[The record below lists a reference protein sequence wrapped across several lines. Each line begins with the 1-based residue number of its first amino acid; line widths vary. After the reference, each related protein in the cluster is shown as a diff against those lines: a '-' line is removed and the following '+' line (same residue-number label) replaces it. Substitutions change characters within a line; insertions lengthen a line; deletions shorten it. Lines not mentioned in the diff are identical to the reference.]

1 MTALPFPCPVHLGVV
16 TTGGVHAQLHKY
28 TLERN
33 LTKLEKLLNQG
44 VDVNCENHLGQTALF
59 CAALLGQ
66 VKVTELLLHYGADP
80 NHRCEDQSTPV
91 HAGVFSGNPSVVSGL
106 LDAGGDLRLHD
117 GEGRTPFD
125 WLRAVKQDGGAKM
138 QDFLES
144 CMSSMQQLCQSR
156 SPTHTSTSTLLHP
169 LSLLDRIKA
178 RGTDVQFNKRT
189 NSRSS
194 CTTALCLGFGKVCVN
209 QRGQMLAVPA
219 SVPLIR
225 DRDLSPADD
234 EPLLSFTSGS
244 LTSITRSSW
253 RGSRVSVK
261 TTRGRQTAHLDLL
274 LIEQDYCSQLLHPQL
289 LQLMAVSL
297 SDDLHRTSLVFE
309 PVDVGTLHNLLHH
322 RRAEFPV
329 LQDSWLL
336 SVMLQVCEGLQYIHS
351 GGLVMRSLSS
361 YSVVLTK
368 FTVAKLTGLGFMVPR
383 QSACVRPPVHI
394 VLPPSLYRWAAPEV
408 IRQRPCTE
416 QADVYS
422 LCALIQE
429 LYTDDEPWG
438 TVDPDGI
445 KQVLDAG
452 RALAADSSVPQP
464 YYDVVL
470 KGLRLQP
477 QDRTCSLQ
485 NLSYT
490 LQQDIKRFSL
500 EEQLSGGPEV
510 QTTAQHTSVGEP
522 VQSGTEHNTQT
533 VVQRSIRPAVMKA
546 DTVVERQ
553 VHLDRR
559 LYRGAEPEL
568 GRDRDEYTVGG
579 SPLHHVYTATPSY
592 TDVRPLLGEFASVS
606 VEEEPEPE
614 ADTDRE
620 LVEQLED
627 LELSRRTMDQ
637 QISTIAVNLKVSRE
651 LLREATRSL
660 DTVENPPQLDHR
672 GEEQLDSVTGLRD
685 APSYI
690 YTDSPRASSVSSFS
704 LSSTDLSGVSAAV
717 GPRSKQYSLVPHRGE
732 DWGKNLE
739 AQLLSRVWELLSQEE
754 LALWLN
760 HYPAE
765 EQRHEE
771 EEGRS
776 LPLLSSGCSM
786 TERRSEGADL
796 STEELSRYTSALD
809 RSLLHILPEEQQ
821 TSSSPEDADVTMEVC
836 RPAAT
841 GSLLLD
847 PHNSISLFSSPEYE
861 SCPITSEKTDPDPDA
876 QYTPNTNLARLD
888 MALLAEL
895 SSITS
900 SPAQPQE
907 KLHGVSVNGRA
918 PPCNSTPRSPDARR
932 RVMTGIGETN
942 LPESPVC
949 SRLSSESFTT
959 PTESS
964 VKPPPLKEDSA
975 SSPEGFITACQEE
988 GLLGTAS
995 PSFTEEEEGL
1005 LGTASPSF
1013 TEEGGEE
1020 EEGEG
1025 AGASE
1030 QEQSEERTSQPRV
1043 YVEEE
1048 EEEEEEDGA
1057 KEEFEETEKRLQME
1071 CIKGEE
1077 NVEEEEEEE
1086 EEGGKHVD
1094 GGSEDEERGWCDLQR
1109 DAGSEVEEEEDEEGD
1124 TDDRRK
1130 GEGTGDNASVQISE
1144 LGADAAPAD
1153 HKKELRVSPGSQQSP
1168 SLLEDTNR
1176 ANTTLDDVLQ
1186 GFTVE
1191 GTRRSGGVTSL
1202 CQLFDD
1208 EGHPAGDQLQ

>member
-1 MTALPFPCPVHLGVV
+1 
-16 TTGGVHAQLHKY
+16 
-28 TLERN
+28 
-33 LTKLEKLLNQG
+33 
-44 VDVNCENHLGQTALF
+44 
-59 CAALLGQ
+59 
-66 VKVTELLLHYGADP
+66 
-80 NHRCEDQSTPV
+80 
-91 HAGVFSGNPSVVSGL
+91 
-106 LDAGGDLRLHD
+106 
-117 GEGRTPFD
+117 
-125 WLRAVKQDGGAKM
+125 
-138 QDFLES
+138 
-144 CMSSMQQLCQSR
+144 
-156 SPTHTSTSTLLHP
+156 
-169 LSLLDRIKA
+169 
-178 RGTDVQFNKRT
+178 
-189 NSRSS
+189 
-194 CTTALCLGFGKVCVN
+194 
-209 QRGQMLAVPA
+209 
-219 SVPLIR
+219 
-225 DRDLSPADD
+225 
-234 EPLLSFTSGS
+234 
-244 LTSITRSSW
+244 
-253 RGSRVSVK
+253 
-261 TTRGRQTAHLDLL
+261 
-274 LIEQDYCSQLLHPQL
+274 
-289 LQLMAVSL
+289 
-297 SDDLHRTSLVFE
+297 
-309 PVDVGTLHNLLHH
+309 
-322 RRAEFPV
+322 
-329 LQDSWLL
+329 
-336 SVMLQVCEGLQYIHS
+336 
-351 GGLVMRSLSS
+351 
-361 YSVVLTK
+361 
-368 FTVAKLTGLGFMVPR
+368 
-383 QSACVRPPVHI
+383 
-394 VLPPSLYRWAAPEV
+394 
-408 IRQRPCTE
+408 
-416 QADVYS
+416 
-422 LCALIQE
+422 
-429 LYTDDEPWG
+429 
-438 TVDPDGI
+438 
-445 KQVLDAG
+445 
-452 RALAADSSVPQP
+452 
-464 YYDVVL
+464 
-470 KGLRLQP
+470 
-477 QDRTCSLQ
+477 
-485 NLSYT
+485 
-490 LQQDIKRFSL
+490 
-500 EEQLSGGPEV
+500 
-510 QTTAQHTSVGEP
+510 
-522 VQSGTEHNTQT
+522 
-533 VVQRSIRPAVMKA
+533 MKA
-546 DTVVERQ
+546 DTAVERQ

-568 GRDRDEYTVGG
+568 GRDRDEYTEGG

-627 LELSRRTMDQ
+627 LQLSRRTMDQ

-672 GEEQLDSVTGLRD
+672 EEEQLDSVTGLRD

-690 YTDSPRASSVSSFS
+690 YTDSSRASSVSSFS

-765 EQRHEE
+765 E

-776 LPLLSSGCSM
+776 LPLLSS
-786 TERRSEGADL
+786 ERRSEGADL

-809 RSLLHILPEEQQ
+809 RSLLHILPEQQQ

-847 PHNSISLFSSPEYE
+847 PHNSKYE

-907 KLHGVSVNGRA
+907 KLHSVSVNGRA

-932 RVMTGIGETN
+932 RVTTGIGETN

-975 SSPEGFITACQEE
+975 SSPEGFITACQEEGLLGTASPSVTEEEEGLLGTASPSFTEEEEGLLGTASPSFTEEEE

-1048 EEEEEEDGA
+1048 EEEEEE
-1057 KEEFEETEKRLQME
+1057 EETEKRLQME

-1077 NVEEEEEEE
+1077 NVEEEEEE
-1086 EEGGKHVD
+1086 GGKHVG

-1153 HKKELRVSPGSQQSP
+1153 HKKELGVSPGSQQSP

-1202 CQLFDD
+1202 CQLFD